1 MSFDKFHEENKD
13 AVLYRKGRIIV
24 LGGVVK
30 IFKLRD
36 DGHEIGARQKF
47 KESVFRHR
55 ERLYKNPEV
64 RKTLVLSRV

>member
-1 MSFDKFHEENKD
+1 MSFYKFHEENKD
-13 AVLYRKGRIIV
+13 AVLYRKGRITV

-36 DGHEIGARQKF
+36 DGHKIGARQKL

-55 ERLYKNPEV
+55 EWLYKNPEA
-64 RKTLVLSRV
+64 RKTLMLSRV